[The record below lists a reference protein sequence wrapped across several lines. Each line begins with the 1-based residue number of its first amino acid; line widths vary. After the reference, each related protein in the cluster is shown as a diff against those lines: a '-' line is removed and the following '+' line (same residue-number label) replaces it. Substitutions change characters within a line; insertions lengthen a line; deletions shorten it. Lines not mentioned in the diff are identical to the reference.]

1 MDNDQES
8 GVWRSPALPS
18 PETRAPSPDE
28 IANRDLRPSLTR
40 LNAIALVAGTIIG
53 ASIFVQPSEI
63 AQHLNRP
70 ADIMLVWLTCGVLTL
85 FGALVCAELASAF
98 PDTGGLYIFL
108 RETFSPLAGFLWGW
122 AMFWVM
128 HAGIIAI
135 IAMVF
140 ARYTAYFVPVGDTGI
155 RVIAVIVILGLS
167 ALNYVGVRAGSRVQ
181 TVLTGAK
188 ILAIGAI
195 VVAGFAFM
203 ATGRISTTVGSD
215 PVGGAMSAAP
225 ATHFLLAMVAG
236 LFAYGGWHMVT
247 YTAGE
252 TVMPARVVPVA
263 LIVGVTIVT
272 VSYVA
277 LNLLYLAVLPLDT
290 VRSSTRIAADAA
302 DALFGRGGAAMM
314 AGLVMLSSAGALTGI
329 VLAGPRVYYSM
340 AKDGL
345 AFRWLGYVHPIYR
358 TPSRAIVA
366 QAVWAS
372 LLAAT
377 GVYRQLFIRVIY
389 TEWLFFALMAA
400 GVFALRRRPDYR
412 PGYRMWGHP
421 AVTLIFIAASLII
434 VVNQIAR
441 DPIDALTGLG
451 IVAIGAPVYYFRVA
465 HAHH

>member
-1 MDNDQES
+1 MDFRS
-8 GVWRSPALPS
+8 GSDLP
-18 PETRAPSPDE
+18 
-28 IANRDLRPSLTR
+28 PSLSR

-63 AQHLNRP
+63 AQHLSRP
-70 ADIMLVWLTCGVLTL
+70 VDIMLVWLACGVLTL
-85 FGALVCAELASAF
+85 FGGLVCAELASAF
-98 PDTGGLYIFL
+98 PLTGGLYIFL

-122 AMFWVM
+122 AMFWIM
-128 HAGIIAI
+128 HTGIIAI

-140 ARYTAYFVPVGDTGI
+140 ARYATQVVPVGDTGT
-155 RVIAVIVILGLS
+155 RAIAVIVILGLS
-167 ALNYVGVRAGSRVQ
+167 ALNYVGVRAGSRIQ
-181 TVLTGAK
+181 TVLTCAK

-195 VVAGFAFM
+195 VVVGFALM
-203 ATGRISTTVGSD
+203 ATGRMSPVVGSD
-215 PVGGAMSAAP
+215 PVRGAMSGVP
-225 ATHFLLAMVAG
+225 VSDFLLAMVAG

-252 TVMPARVVPVA
+252 TVMPARVIPVA
-263 LIVGVTIVT
+263 LMIGVAIVT
-272 VSYVA
+272 ACYVA

-302 DALFGRGGAAMM
+302 DAAVGRGGAAMM
-314 AGLVMLSSAGALTGI
+314 AGLVMLSTFGALTGI

-345 AFRWLGYVHPIYR
+345 TFRWLGYVHPTYR
-358 TPSRAIVA
+358 TPSRAIAA

-400 GVFALRRRPDYR
+400 GVFALRRRPEYR
-412 PGYRMWGHP
+412 PEYRMWGYP
-421 AVTLIFIAASLII
+421 AVPLIFIAASLVI
-434 VVNQIAR
+434 VVNQIVR

-451 IVAIGAPVYYFRVA
+451 IVAIGAPAYYLWVA